1 MTDEGNP
8 RWEARFRAPSVLM
21 PDWSPHGAR
30 PHRLREHRE
39 RRLSGALLGHG
50 HRRQAAGDRSPR
62 GRRSSGAPTLDGEGV
77 LYWQDE
83 TGSEAGQWFI
93 QPFAGGEGRP
103 FLQGTPQGWNQGFA
117 QAPGV
122 VVAAISDRDGFAVFA
137 AVDGAPAKE
146 LVRSTE
152 AVSLAGL
159 QRRRIQPRRA
169 VLGRNPVDASN
180 TPNTAT

>member
-21 PDWSPHGAR
+21 PDWSPTAPDRIVYESTESGVYQVHCWDRA
-30 PHRLREHRE
+30 
-39 RRLSGALLGHG
+39 SGAK
-50 HRRQAAGDRSPR
+50 RQVTDHPVGVVD
-62 GRRSSGAPTLDGEGV
+62 GVPTLDGEGV

-83 TGSEAGQWFI
+83 SGSEAGQWFT

-122 VVAAISDRDGFAVFA
+122 VVAAISDRDGFGVFA

-146 LVRSTE
+146 L
-152 AVSLAGL
+152 
-159 QRRRIQPRRA
+159 
-169 VLGRNPVDASN
+169 
-180 TPNTAT
+180 